1 MCVCMC
7 VHVYVHVLYVNM
19 VTAFAALQMIAS
31 ITSDVKELCTS
42 AALKDAVS
50 DSDRN
55 KLITTAKVAEKKL
68 VEEFNAIE
76 KETEAI
82 KAEIKEVLAKNNIIE

>member
-1 MCVCMC
+1 
-7 VHVYVHVLYVNM
+7 M

-42 AALKDAVS
+42 AALRDAMS

-55 KLITTAKVAEKKL
+55 KLITTAEATEKKL
-68 VEEFNAIE
+68 VEEFYAVE
-76 KETEAI
+76 KEIESIEAD
-82 KAEIKEVLAKNNIIE
+82 IKEVLAEKNII